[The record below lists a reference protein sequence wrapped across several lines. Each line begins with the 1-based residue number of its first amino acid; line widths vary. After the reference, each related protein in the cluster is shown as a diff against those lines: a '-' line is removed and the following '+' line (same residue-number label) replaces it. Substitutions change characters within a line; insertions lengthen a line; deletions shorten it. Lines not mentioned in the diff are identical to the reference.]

1 VIAATN
7 RDPAQEVAAG
17 RMRED
22 LFYRLNIVHIQIPP
36 LRERP
41 VDIPALAEQLVRK
54 LADRYQLAV
63 AELTPEAVAALT
75 AYRWPGN
82 IRELENVLARALA
95 LRTGQSITLSDLPP
109 EIGKSAPTTAGT
121 AMPEQAPTLPL
132 EEVERR
138 YILRVLEST
147 GGNKLK
153 AAEVLG
159 IDRSTLHR
167 KLKQIQG
174 VAALGL

>member
-1 VIAATN
+1 V
-7 RDPAQEVAAG
+7 
-17 RMRED
+17 
-22 LFYRLNIVHIQIPP
+22 
-36 LRERP
+36 
-41 VDIPALAEQLVRK
+41 LAEQLVRR
-54 LADRYQLAV
+54 LADRYQLDV

-95 LRTGQSITLSDLPP
+95 LRTGQTITLPDLPP
-109 EIGKSAPTTAGT
+109 EVSKAAPMAAG
-121 AMPEQAPTLPL
+121 AALLEQAPTLPL

-167 KLKQIQG
+167 KLKQIHG
-174 VAALGL
+174 VAALRL

>member
-1 VIAATN
+1 
-7 RDPAQEVAAG
+7 
-17 RMRED
+17 MR
-22 LFYRLNIVHIQIPP
+22 R
-36 LRERP
+36 
-41 VDIPALAEQLVRK
+41 
-54 LADRYQLAV
+54 LADRYQLAT
-63 AELTPEAVAALT
+63 ATLTPEVVAALT

-95 LRTGQSITLSDLPP
+95 LRTGQTITLPDLPADV
-109 EIGKSAPTTAGT
+109 GKTAPTATGAGT
-121 AMPEQAPTLPL
+121 PEPLPNLPL

-138 YILRVLEST
+138 YILRVLEAT

-174 VAALGL
+174 VAALRL

>member
-1 VIAATN
+1 
-7 RDPAQEVAAG
+7 
-17 RMRED
+17 M
-22 LFYRLNIVHIQIPP
+22 LNHVSINFC
-36 LRERP
+36 ERP
-41 VDIPALAEQLVRK
+41 VDIPVLAEQLVHR

-63 AELTPEAVAALT
+63 AELTPEVVAALT

-95 LRTGQSITLSDLPP
+95 LRTGQTITLPDLPP
-109 EIGKSAPTTAGT
+109 EVGKSAPMAAG
-121 AMPEQAPTLPL
+121 AGLLEQVPTLPL

-174 VAALGL
+174 VAALRL

>member
-1 VIAATN
+1 
-7 RDPAQEVAAG
+7 
-17 RMRED
+17 M
-22 LFYRLNIVHIQIPP
+22 
-36 LRERP
+36 
-41 VDIPALAEQLVRK
+41 PALAEQLVER
-54 LADRYQLAV
+54 LADRYQLAT
-63 AELTPEAVAALT
+63 ARLTLETVAALT

-95 LRTGQSITLSDLPP
+95 LRSGREITPQDLPP
-109 EIGKSAPTTAGT
+109 EIGRGT
-121 AMPEQAPTLPL
+121 IVPSGSPLLEQAPTLTL

-138 YILRVLEST
+138 YILRVLDAT

-167 KLKQIQG
+167 KLKQMQG
-174 VAALGL
+174 VPDSET

>member
-1 VIAATN
+1 MIAATN
-7 RDPAQEVAAG
+7 RDPAVEVAAG

-41 VDIPALAEQLVRK
+41 VDIPALAEQLVGR
-54 LADRYQLAV
+54 LADRYQLAT
-63 AELTPEAVAALT
+63 AALAPETVAALT
-75 AYRWPGN
+75 AYAWPGN

-95 LRTGQSITLSDLPP
+95 LRSGQTITLRDLPP
-109 EIGKSAPTTAGT
+109 EITRTAPATAVAGLL
-121 AMPEQAPTLPL
+121 EQQPTLPL

-147 GGNKLK
+147 EGNKLK
-153 AAEVLG
+153 AAEILG

-167 KLKQIQG
+167 KLKQMQG
-174 VAALGL
+174 IAALPL